1 MALNPGLTVIWGELY
16 WLASP
21 VELIQFLLGM
31 VRKVVFMIKRFR
43 HPFRVLVLGLLLAVT
58 TVAAQTQPA
67 SLVMVT
73 EVWPPFRMNDPQS
86 PSGFSGIDI
95 DLTLELSAR
104 IGIPIEIARVPWAR
118 ALDMMRTGTADL
130 ITGVAWTEE
139 RARFMS
145 YATTSYASVRPMFLA
160 TRGRGAAVQAY
171 GDLQGKSIGL
181 STNSAYF
188 PRFND
193 DNALNKIGLSTEV
206 QILQMLAVGRID
218 LAIGTDP
225 NLSYDLA
232 RLGLKDK
239 VEPTAWQPD
248 YQTALFVAASARSS
262 AASLVGQIDQAI
274 QSMLADG
281 TMDRILKSYR

>member
-1 MALNPGLTVIWGELY
+1 MIRAHLCFTLALT
-16 WLASP
+16 
-21 VELIQFLLGM
+21 
-31 VRKVVFMIKRFR
+31 
-43 HPFRVLVLGLLLAVT
+43 LLLT
-58 TVAAQTQPA
+58 NVAAQTQPVK
-67 SLVMVT
+67 LVMVT

-86 PSGFSGIDI
+86 PSGFTGIDI

-118 ALDMMRTGTADL
+118 ALEMMRTGTADL

-139 RARFMS
+139 RARFMV
-145 YATTSYASVRPMFLA
+145 YAATSYASVRPMFLA
-160 TRGRGAAVQAY
+160 PTGRGASVRAY

-188 PRFND
+188 PQFNE
-193 DNALNKIGLSTEV
+193 DNTLNKVGLSTEV
-206 QILQMLAVGRID
+206 QILQMLALSRLD

-225 NLSYDLA
+225 NLSWDMA

-239 VEPTAWQPD
+239 VEPTSWQPD
-248 YQTALFVAASARSS
+248 YRTALFVAVSARSP

-274 QSMLADG
+274 QSMMADG
-281 TMDRILKSYR
+281 TMDRILNTYR

>member
-1 MALNPGLTVIWGELY
+1 MFKRSLRPFPAL
-16 WLASP
+16 
-21 VELIQFLLGM
+21 
-31 VRKVVFMIKRFR
+31 
-43 HPFRVLVLGLLLAVT
+43 VLVILLAVT
-58 TVAAQTQPA
+58 MVVTQAQPT

-73 EVWPPFRMNDPQS
+73 EVWPPFRMNDAQS
-86 PSGFSGIDI
+86 PSGFAGIDI

-118 ALDMMRTGTADL
+118 ALEMMRTGTADL

-139 RARFMS
+139 RAQFMA
-145 YATTSYASVRPMFLA
+145 YAATSYASVRPTFLA
-160 TRGRGAAVQAY
+160 PKGRGASVQAY

-188 PRFND
+188 PQFNED
-193 DNALNKIGLSTEV
+193 KTLKKVGLSTEV
-206 QILQMLAVGRID
+206 QILQMLALGRID

-225 NLSYDLA
+225 NLSWDTA

-248 YQTALFVAASARSS
+248 YRTALFLAVSAKSQAAN
-262 AASLVGQIDQAI
+262 LVGQIDQAI
-274 QSMLADG
+274 RSMVADG
-281 TMDRILKSYR
+281 MMDQILNAYR